1 MPQLIPFFYFNQILS
16 TFAVLFSIIYI
27 LSKYILPVQL
37 LTQVVRT
44 YITIL
49 SK

>member
-1 MPQLIPFFYFNQILS
+1 MPQLIPFFYLNQIIS
-16 TFAVLFSIIYI
+16 TFVILFSIVYL
-27 LSKYILPVQL
+27 LSKFILPLQL
-37 LTQVVRT
+37 FTQVVRT